1 MFSEFSDL
9 DGRYSSSPFGLLKV
23 QRSEV
28 IDEIKRNQRC
38 DVLVVGGGIQGACFA
53 RLAAFNGLRTIL
65 LEQADY
71 ASATSSRSSKMAHG
85 GLRYLELLDFGQVFD
100 GIRCREDLFATAA
113 HLVAPH
119 PFLIPLFEHGF
130 FEWLKFRAGLKI
142 YDLLVKAPT
151 RRSHN
156 ASAQEMQPDIFAKSL
171 RQPKRGLVYYD
182 GIMRDTRVVLEMLLA
197 ARQEGA
203 TALNYARVDSL
214 QHQAGSAV
222 SVGWTDVLT
231 NTKHELQAG
240 IVVNCCGPWVG
251 DLGRISSS
259 PMRGQLCFSRGAH
272 LLFSVPWNRPALFL
286 PLAGRGRYYF
296 VWPHPGG
303 TMVGTTERATTE
315 IETDPQARPDEIQ
328 EILDRLAQ
336 DIPAA
341 GLNRSTLYY
350 AFAGIRTLVANPK
363 AKSSYDI
370 SRKPFWHYSSGVL
383 SLLGGKYT
391 TAMASAFEG
400 LKRVYELSGV
410 SRPVVALQGRILP
423 GTSQLEEA
431 RAAFLSRCQQL
442 QIDSVTAQQVF
453 GRYGALTKFFLQQD
467 DLFELVGPG
476 VLRGEIDFAIDVEQS
491 ETLEDLMRRRLEL
504 ELLPGAGFANI
515 SPIFTLLKKKR
526 PGINTQEEQHYRSR
540 VEAIQQLCRTE

>member
-1 MFSEFSDL
+1 LYSEFSDL
-9 DGRYSSSPFGLLKV
+9 EGRYASSPFGLLKV
-23 QRSEV
+23 QRSDV
-28 IDEIKRNQRC
+28 IDQLKRSPRC

-85 GLRYLELLDFGQVFD
+85 GLRYLELLDFGQVFE
-100 GIRCREDLFATAA
+100 GIRCREELFATAT

-119 PFLIPLFEHGF
+119 PFLIPLFERGN

-142 YDLLVKAPT
+142 YDFLVKAPT
-151 RRSHN
+151 RCSHN
-156 ASAQEMQPDIFAKSL
+156 ASVEEMQADIFASSL
-171 RQPKRGLVYYD
+171 QRPQRGLVYYD
-182 GIMRDTRVVLEMLLA
+182 GIMRDTRLVLETLLS

-214 QHQAGSAV
+214 QHQAGSTV
-222 SVGWTDVLT
+222 SVGWTDVLSK
-231 NTKHELQAG
+231 TKHELQAG

-259 PMRGQLCFSRGAH
+259 PMREQLCFSRGAH

-303 TMVGTTERATTE
+303 TMVGTTERVTTE
-315 IETDPQARPDEIQ
+315 IEVDPQARPDEIQ

-341 GLNRSTLYY
+341 GLDRSSLYY
-350 AFAGIRTLVANPK
+350 AFAGIRTLVANPT

-370 SRKPFWHYSSGVL
+370 SRKPFWRYSSGVL

-391 TAMASAFEG
+391 TALSSAFEG
-400 LKRVYELSGV
+400 LKKVYELSGI
-410 SRPVVALQGRILP
+410 SRPVVALQGRRLP
-423 GTSQLEEA
+423 GAAHLDEA
-431 RAAFLSRCQQL
+431 RAAFFNRCQEMKV
-442 QIDSVTAQQVF
+442 DPVTAQQIF
-453 GRYGALTKFFLQQD
+453 GRYGALTKFFLPHE

-476 VLRGEIDFAIDVEQS
+476 TIRGEIDFAIEVEQS

-504 ELLPGAGFANI
+504 ELLPGAGFANMGA
-515 SPIFTLLKKKR
+515 IFALLKSKR
-526 PGINTQEEQHYRSR
+526 PNLDAQDEQRYRSR
-540 VEAIQQLCRTE
+540 IEAIQQLCRAE